1 MRSGS
6 TCTSGSKRP
15 TRAGCAWPRA
25 SLAGRTLYTIYA
37 QRRLAASSSYVRL
50 QRPPGGPPHLAADRL
65 EAQALVCLVAVTP
78 TEAVV
83 HHALAFVGL
92 IDEHLE
98 DIDGLLQAGPHVCQP
113 PRPVL
118 ASLSSHVETFA
129 HSKQQNAHTKD
140 TRSHSKPKCT
150 NDQQKCTFSPISAM
164 DSISASTFAGSFAR
178 VLASG
183 RRMSDTGSS
192 ITRAAALARTL
203 IGRRVRSCAGTEAR
217 RGGRARRRVGRRAR
231 QCEAIGAT
239 LHAATTLSSAS
250 VATALL
256 PSRRARAQHTHT
268 QKAKAPTRRVAR
280 RPSRKAAGT
289 SLAAELQAVRLRR
302 VVSGPSAL
310 SPPDGRWQRLEG
322 CARSQ
327 VKCTGRANPR
337 MEDVLNQPLSQ
348 SNALSQYSIYSRVF
362 APAWPWSARLA
373 ARHRTVTLGRPIRQM
388 RRG

>member
-1 MRSGS
+1 
-6 TCTSGSKRP
+6 
-15 TRAGCAWPRA
+15 
-25 SLAGRTLYTIYA
+25 
-37 QRRLAASSSYVRL
+37 
-50 QRPPGGPPHLAADRL
+50 
-65 EAQALVCLVAVTP
+65 
-78 TEAVV
+78 
-83 HHALAFVGL
+83 
-92 IDEHLE
+92 
-98 DIDGLLQAGPHVCQP
+98 
-113 PRPVL
+113 
-118 ASLSSHVETFA
+118 
-129 HSKQQNAHTKD
+129 
-140 TRSHSKPKCT
+140 
-150 NDQQKCTFSPISAM
+150 M

-203 IGRRVRSCAGTEAR
+203 IGRRVRSCAGAEAR

-348 SNALSQYSIYSRVF
+348 SEMRCLEYIQSCFRAGMAMVCSSRRSPSHCYTGPTYPTDALGRLSTTSRRREER
-362 APAWPWSARLA
+362 APFLSACRACGRRPA
-373 ARHRTVTLGRPIRQM
+373 AR
-388 RRG
+388 